1 MAACACS
8 SRTGPRDGGLNF
20 TQQVE
25 AREAESSKR
34 VSRVSRGKAPQGVVF
49 DLARVALV
57 VDDDVAPLE
66 VIGPRAC
73 DIILEGIDRKVL
85 EAHGADIAVEECLAV
100 TLVGGFLEGHGIKNV
115 CEQGPHHAD
124 YAEPDDRHGL
134 LVVREVLLVVVAAV
148 LDAVSS
154 QWYAIGQQHEK
165 KRGRRG
171 E

>member
-1 MAACACS
+1 MKLRAAKESPAC
-8 SRTGPRDGGLNF
+8 P
-20 TQQVE
+20 E
-25 AREAESSKR
+25 
-34 VSRVSRGKAPQGVVF
+34 GKLLQGVVF

-100 TLVGGFLEGHGIKNV
+100 TLVEGFPEGHGVKNV
-115 CEQGPHHAD
+115 CSRAPSRRLR
-124 YAEPDDRHGL
+124 EPDDRHGL